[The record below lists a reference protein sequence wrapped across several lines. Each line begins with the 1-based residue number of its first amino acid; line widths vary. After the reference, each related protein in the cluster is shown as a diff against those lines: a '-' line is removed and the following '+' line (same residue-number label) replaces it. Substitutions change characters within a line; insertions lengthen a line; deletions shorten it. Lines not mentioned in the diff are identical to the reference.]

1 MEPPT
6 LATRVNQAPNHLV
19 LRVVHENGRSYLAF
33 LLARPFG
40 VFVLVFVEAFEVI
53 RAGTGSTFVC
63 LYRCV
68 GCMYLLITGFLV

>member
-1 MEPPT
+1 MDPPI
-6 LATRVNQAPNHLV
+6 LATKVNQAPSHLV
-19 LRVVHENGRSYLAF
+19 LRVIHENGRSYLAF
-33 LLARPFG
+33 LLALELT
-40 VFVLVFVEAFEVI
+40 VLLWGFVEAFEVI